1 MNDHEPSE
9 GVTPNIFAQLE
20 QVYIDLEV
28 DDLADHFEFDIT
40 TLQYE
45 AKVLD
50 LIALQLPKY
59 ADAMK
64 MIKNK
69 QILLDE
75 FLFSLNDIVGSLPA
89 GHEIFGIL
97 IEARQVLFTAA
108 QLASEY
114 SMQEMQ
120 PENHSKARE
129 YQLKIM
135 FDDDIAEDDKSGLL
149 EVTRMLLNGDG
160 IDTSN
165 ADDMLMAIA
174 DSDQQ
179 QKRLQFERDTRVKA
193 RELFEY
199 YLDTTYNLVKADP
212 EYKGL
217 VTFVSRHI
225 ATRVTSTVYKDA
237 DDGSTG
243 TFTLELLIETP
254 VSALGLNK
262 ADIIRASQQI
272 VEQLTTSD

>member
-1 MNDHEPSE
+1 MNDQEPSE

-64 MIKNK
+64 IIKNK

-75 FLFSLNDIVGSLPA
+75 FLFSLDNIVGSLPP
-89 GHEIFGIL
+89 GHEVFEIL

-120 PENHSKARE
+120 PENHSEARE

-135 FDDDIAEDDKSGLL
+135 FDDDIAEDDKAGLI
-149 EVTRMLLNGDG
+149 EVTLILLNGDG
-160 IDTSN
+160 IDTSD

-193 RELFEY
+193 KELFEY
-199 YLDTTYNLVKADP
+199 YLDTTYDIVKADP
-212 EYKGL
+212 EYKSL

-225 ATRVTSTVYKDA
+225 ASRVTSTVYKDA

-243 TFTLELLIETP
+243 TFTLELLIEIP

-262 ADIIRASQQI
+262 ADIIHISQQV
-272 VEQLTTSD
+272 VEQLITSD

>member
-9 GVTPNIFAQLE
+9 SVTPNIFAQLE
-20 QVYIDLEV
+20 QVFIDLEV
-28 DDLADHFEFDIT
+28 DDSADHLEFDIT

-59 ADAMK
+59 ADAM
-64 MIKNK
+64 MLIKNN

-75 FLFSLNDIVGSLPA
+75 LLFSLDDIVGSLPPR
-89 GHEIFGIL
+89 HEIFEIL

-108 QLASEY
+108 QLANEC

-135 FDDDIAEDDKSGLL
+135 FDDDIAEDDKAGLI
-149 EVTRMLLNGDG
+149 EVTRMLLKGDG

-165 ADDMLMAIA
+165 ADDMLMAIS
-174 DSDQQ
+174 DIDQQ
-179 QKRLQFERDTRVKA
+179 QERLRFERDTRVKA

-199 YLDTTYNLVKADP
+199 YLDTTYDLVKADP

-217 VTFVSRHI
+217 VTFVSRYV
-225 ATRVTSTVYKDA
+225 ATRVTSTVYEDV

-243 TFTLELLIETP
+243 TFTLELLIENP

-262 ADIIRASQQI
+262 ADIIRASHQI

>member
-9 GVTPNIFAQLE
+9 DATPNIFAQLE
-20 QVYIDLEV
+20 QVFIGLEV
-28 DDLADHFEFDIT
+28 HNSADHLEFDIT

-59 ADAMK
+59 ADAM
-64 MIKNK
+64 MIIKNN

-75 FLFSLNDIVGSLPA
+75 LLFSLNDIVGSLPQK
-89 GHEIFGIL
+89 HEIFEML
-97 IEARQVLFTAA
+97 IEARRVLFTAA
-108 QLASEY
+108 QLANEC
-114 SMQEMQ
+114 SMQEML

-135 FDDDIAEDDKSGLL
+135 FDDDIAEDDKAGLI

-165 ADDMLMAIA
+165 ADDILMAIA

-179 QKRLQFERDTRVKA
+179 QEQHRFTHDTRVKA
-193 RELFEY
+193 KELFEY

-217 VTFVSRHI
+217 ITFVSRHI
-225 ATRVTSTVYKDA
+225 ATRVTSTVYEDA
-237 DDGSTG
+237 DDESTG
-243 TFTLELLIETP
+243 TFTLELLIEIP

-262 ADIIRASQQI
+262 ADIIRISQQI
-272 VEQLTTSD
+272 VEQLTKSN